1 MGGSGETVTYGE
13 LDARS
18 NQGAHL
24 FRSLGIGK
32 GGSVA
37 FFIDN
42 SPRYYEV
49 LWAAQRSGIR
59 FTAIS
64 SKLTAGEVEYIVK
77 DCGAQALI
85 TSKGVADVAAQIA
98 PLIPGV
104 QLFMTDGAVAPYA
117 SFEDARATFPTTPI
131 ADEGQ
136 WAGAMLYS
144 SGTTGKP
151 KEVKRAVTGET
162 PIEAPNP
169 LAMMGTMLYGWNPDS
184 IYLSPAPLY
193 HAAPLGWSMGVQS
206 LGGTVV
212 VMERFDPEEALAL
225 IEKHKVTTAQWV
237 PTHFVRMPEVAEDV
251 RTRYDVSSLTQVF
264 HAAAPCPVPIKQQ
277 MIEWWGP
284 IISEYYAGTEGNGFT
299 ALNSEQWLAHKGSVG
314 KSMNAEL
321 KICDEDGEPLPVR
334 TEGTVYF
341 AGGGQFEYHND
352 PKKTAES
359 RNQHG
364 WTTLGDVGWVDED
377 GYLYL
382 TDRKS
387 FMIISGGVNI
397 YPQEAENVLVT
408 HPKVVDVAVSRS
420 GGAARGD
427 GRGGDRG
434 DPARRLGRGGGRSR
448 RPEAQRA
455 FAGANLSHV
464 KTPPGG
470 STSCRTCRARH
481 QTGKLYKRL
490 RSATPTG
497 AKKAPRSSARSHAS
511 ARPVGRQGR
520 HRHRRGVC
528 RPRGSAT
535 ALRSP
540 CFFASEGAP
549 ASCWSTAASIGRKRW
564 KTPSARRAARRW
576 RSRAT

>member
-1 MGGSGETVTYGE
+1 MHPSVHAKTNPDKPAYIMGGSGETVTYGE

-37 FFIDN
+37 IFMDN

-77 DCGAQALI
+77 DCEAQALI
-85 TSKGVADVAAQIA
+85 ASKGVADVAVQIA

-104 QLFMTDGAVAPYA
+104 RLFMVDGAAAPFA
-117 SFEDARATFPTTPI
+117 SFEDARARFPTTPI

-136 WAGAMLYS
+136 GGAMLYS

-151 KEVKRAVTGET
+151 KGVKRAITGET
-162 PIEAPNP
+162 PIDAPNP
-169 LAMMGTMLYGWNPDS
+169 LSMMGTMLYGWNPDS

-206 LGGTVV
+206 LGGTVI
-212 VMERFDPEEALAL
+212 VMERFDPEDALRL
-225 IEKHKVTTAQWV
+225 IEKYKITTAQWV
-237 PTHFVRMPEVAEDV
+237 PTHFVRMLKLPPEV
-251 RTRYDVSSLTQVF
+251 RSRYDVSSLTQVF

-299 ALNSEQWLAHKGSVG
+299 TINSEQWLGHKGSVG
-314 KSMNAEL
+314 KALNAEL
-321 KICDEDGEPLPVR
+321 KICDEDGEPLPPR
-334 TEGTVYF
+334 SEGVVYF

-359 RNQHG
+359 RNKHG
-364 WTTLGDVGWVDED
+364 WTTLGDVGWVDEE

-397 YPQEAENVLVT
+397 YPQEIENLLIT
-408 HPKVVDVAVSRS
+408 HPKVADVAVV
-420 GGAARGD
+420 GGPHEEMGEEVIAVIQPAEWSEAGDDLAAE
-427 GRGGDRG
+427 
-434 DPARRLGRGGGRSR
+434 LN
-448 RPEAQRA
+448 A
-455 FAGANLSHV
+455 FARANLSHV
-464 KTPPGG
+464 KTPRKIDFMQELP
-470 STSCRTCRARH
+470 RH

-490 RSATPTG
+490 IRDAYWG
-497 AKKAPRSSARSHAS
+497 KADSKI
-511 ARPVGRQGR
+511 VG
-520 HRHRRGVC
+520 
-528 RPRGSAT
+528 
-535 ALRSP
+535 
-540 CFFASEGAP
+540 
-549 ASCWSTAASIGRKRW
+549 
-564 KTPSARRAARRW
+564 
-576 RSRAT
+576 